1 MVVSAARRSLTV
13 RLSPTVVQEVARRA
27 QRCGLDVPRWV
38 GQVIEAY
45 LAGDRCAHGPARSSV
60 PDGPRQEDDE

>member
-27 QRCGLDVPRWV
+27 QRCGLAASQFVV
-38 GQVIEAY
+38 QVIEAF
-45 LAGDRCAHGPARSSV
+45 LAGERCQHGPPRPATPPPS
-60 PDGPRQEDDE
+60 PDR